1 MKILLLAPHPF
12 YQERGTPIA
21 VDLLLRVLSGLGHT
35 VDVLT
40 YPEGED
46 RAYPGV
52 RIHRLA
58 AGRWARGVPP
68 GPSWKKLALD
78 ARMLPR
84 ALAMARMGNY
94 DLIHAVEEATLM
106 AYLIGRRSGLPY
118 VYDMDSSI
126 ARQLVEKYPLLRP
139 ALAPLARAE
148 ACALRHAAGVL
159 AVCDALA
166 EIARAAGARRVDVL
180 RDIALLDRGA
190 SFEPGALR
198 RSWNAPGTVFLY
210 AGNLER
216 YQGID
221 LLLHSFARAGLPAA
235 RLVIAGGA
243 ARQIAA
249 YRDLAARLNLA
260 DRVLFLGHQP
270 VTRLA
275 ELCEAADVAV
285 SPRMRGGN
293 TPMKI
298 YSYMASGRALLA
310 TALPTHTQVLT
321 DETACLA
328 SPTPEAMA
336 EAMRQLDG
344 DPERRA
350 RLGAAAQAEAARRYS
365 WTAYR
370 ATAENFYR
378 WIEAGIAA
386 RRRQSAPAPAATE
399 APAP

>member
-21 VDLLLRVLSGLGHT
+21 VDLLLNVLSGLGHT
-35 VDVLT
+35 VDVLA
-40 YPEGED
+40 YPEGQD
-46 RAYPGV
+46 RDYPGV

-58 AGRWARGVPP
+58 AGGWARGVPP

-78 ARMLPR
+78 ARMLPQ
-84 ALAMARMGNY
+84 ALAMVRTGHY

-106 AYLIGRRSGLPY
+106 ACYIRRRTGLPY

-148 ACALRHAAGVL
+148 ARALHDAVGVV

-190 SFEPGALR
+190 VFEPGLLR

-210 AGNLER
+210 VGNLER

-221 LLLHSFARAGLPAA
+221 LLLQAFARARLPDA
-235 RLVIAGGA
+235 RLVIAGGVA
-243 ARQIAA
+243 HKIAA
-249 YRDLAARLNLA
+249 YREQAGRSGVAG
-260 DRVLFLGHQP
+260 RVVFLGSQP

-275 ELCEAADVAV
+275 ELCDAADVMV
-285 SPRMRGGN
+285 SPRIQGGN

-298 YSYMASGRALLA
+298 YSYMASGKALLA

-321 DETACLA
+321 AATACLA

-336 EAMRQLDG
+336 EAMEQLAG
-344 DPERRA
+344 DPARRA
-350 RLGAAAQAEAARRYS
+350 SLGAAAQAEAAQRYS

-370 ATAENFYR
+370 ETAENFYR
-378 WIEAGIAA
+378 WVESELAGS
-386 RRRQSAPAPAATE
+386 RQTFVPAAVE
-399 APAP
+399 ARPL

>member
-35 VDVLT
+35 VELLA
-40 YPEGED
+40 YPEGQD
-46 RAYPGV
+46 RVYPGV
-52 RIHRLA
+52 RILRVA

-78 ARMLPR
+78 ARMLPQ
-84 ALAMARMGNY
+84 ALKMARTGNY

-106 AYLIGRRSGLPY
+106 ACHIRRRTGLPY

-139 ALAPLARAE
+139 ALTPLARAE
-148 ACALRHAAGVL
+148 ARALHNAVGVL

-166 EIARAAGARRVDVL
+166 EIARGAGARRVDVL

-190 SFEPGALR
+190 AFEAGALR
-198 RSWNAPGTVFLY
+198 REWNAPGTVFLY
-210 AGNLER
+210 VGNLER

-221 LLLHSFARAGLPAA
+221 LLLQAFARARLPEA
-235 RLVIAGGA
+235 RLAIAGGA
-243 ARQIAA
+243 APKIAA
-249 YRDLAARLNLA
+249 YRDQAGRLGLAQ
-260 DRVLFLGHQP
+260 RVLFLGPQP

-275 ELCEAADVAV
+275 ELCDAADVVV
-285 SPRMRGGN
+285 SPRIQGGN
-293 TPMKI
+293 TPMKV

-321 DETACLA
+321 QETACLV
-328 SPTPEAMA
+328 PPNPEAMA
-336 EAMRQLDG
+336 EAMERLAG
-344 DPERRA
+344 DPALRE
-350 RLGAAAQAEAARRYS
+350 RLGAAARAEAAQRYS

-378 WIEAGIAA
+378 WVEREIVGP
-386 RRRQSAPAPAATE
+386 RQPATE
-399 APAP
+399 VRTP